1 MRLGLRLIIA
11 EDYCVKSTSVHAAQK
26 GFRTYVV
33 EDCTKGVEEASIL
46 RAREE
51 LKLAGVEYIHSSDV
65 EKMFS

>member
-1 MRLGLRLIIA
+1 M
-11 EDYCVKSTSVHAAQK
+11 HAAQK
-26 GFRTYVV
+26 GFKTYVV
-33 EDCTKGVEEASIL
+33 EDCTKGVEETSIL